1 MAHTR
6 REGLDSGQPLV
17 LVARRPLQQLHM
29 SRRRYA
35 GIEPYYVCLQA
46 FAAKTFPEA
55 ASKAARAVFPMHANL
70 DDKIKEKFGGA
81 VRDSSAK
88 GSGDSESKMRFA

>member
-1 MAHTR
+1 M
-6 REGLDSGQPLV
+6 V

-29 SRRRYA
+29 SRRSTP
-35 GIEPYYVCLQA
+35 GSEPYHVCLQA

-55 ASKAARAVFPMHANL
+55 ASKAARAVFPMHTNL

-88 GSGDSESKMRFA
+88 RSGDSESKMRSA

>member
-1 MAHTR
+1 
-6 REGLDSGQPLV
+6 
-17 LVARRPLQQLHM
+17 M

-81 VRDSSAK
+81 VRESSAK
-88 GSGDSESKMRFA
+88 RSGHSESKMRSA